1 MSSENKVLKISAL
14 GGLFFSVLGISWGW
28 AIQSEMILFDGMYSL
43 IGLVMAMLSLYIS
56 NFIDKRDGDK
66 FPFGKHIIEP
76 LTVAFKSLILGGLC
90 TITLLQSVI
99 DVINGGNPVEYGA
112 AVIYAFIST
121 IGCLIVYIYMK
132 KKSNIMSSD
141 IIKVDC
147 NQWLMDT
154 ILSAAVLLGFIIAS
168 ILDSTSFNYFTKY
181 VDPFM
186 VIISASMFLKFPIN
200 TFVESFK
207 EILSVKAND
216 EINNQI
222 NIAVKEIE
230 TEYKFEESVTRVSKV
245 GRTLRIEI
253 DFVYNDKS
261 KLDNLDE
268 MDTVR
273 EKIYRKIN
281 KIGYSEWLNVSF
293 TGDRKWVV

>member
-1 MSSENKVLKISAL
+1 
-14 GGLFFSVLGISWGW
+14 
-28 AIQSEMILFDGMYSL
+28 
-43 IGLVMAMLSLYIS
+43 MAMLSLYIS